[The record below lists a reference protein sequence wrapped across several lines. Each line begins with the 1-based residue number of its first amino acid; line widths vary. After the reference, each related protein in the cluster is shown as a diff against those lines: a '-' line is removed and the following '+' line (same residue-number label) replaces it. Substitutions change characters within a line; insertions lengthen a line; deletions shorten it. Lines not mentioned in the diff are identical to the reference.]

1 MHEGAAAPSYLIRR
15 TGFAGSRS
23 GPSGRFLY
31 HFPAVT
37 EGDRKMMQ
45 LGKMKISFF
54 RRVLTLS
61 TPRTAFRFEGG
72 FFAKALR
79 AAAPGGLCKRK
90 LYLTARGRTGILYG
104 SRQRQGMPESGLVK
118 DRPASFRGSARPD
131 GQPGQT
137 PKPGIN
143 RREVTLCC
151 LID

>member
-45 LGKMKISFF
+45 LEKMKISFF

-61 TPRTAFRFEGG
+61 TPFEKMKFFIFSSCIIFLCRPSKG
-72 FFAKALR
+72 FALR
-79 AAAPGGLCKRK
+79 RVRSANFQFAVASRANALPPLSPSVTAGRRPRLRGWRSEDSALALRRAGTPGK
-90 LYLTARGRTGILYG
+90 
-104 SRQRQGMPESGLVK
+104 
-118 DRPASFRGSARPD
+118 
-131 GQPGQT
+131 
-137 PKPGIN
+137 
-143 RREVTLCC
+143 
-151 LID
+151 